1 VPILDPYKIP
11 RPQLFPRP
19 WTRVLTTRD
28 YGRSSP
34 VHTHRARF
42 DSDGNG
48 ITDIVASHFHRVL
61 GGRVMPSP
69 VDSHE
74 HKLTGIPV
82 KGA

>member
-1 VPILDPYKIP
+1 
-11 RPQLFPRP
+11 
-19 WTRVLTTRD
+19 
-28 YGRSSP
+28 

-48 ITDIVASHFHRVL
+48 ITDIVAGHYHRVL
-61 GGRVMPSP
+61 SGRVMPSP